1 MVEAGHIVDDG
12 ASRLQQRPGYC
23 RARAFAQAH
32 AKVKQRL
39 GVAQGLQ
46 HQRVAAFARFVGKN
60 AALQHQRV
68 DACSHQQCRA
78 NDKAIDQNH
87 AVFGG
92 SLQECAC
99 HGGNLEAAQ
108 GSQHIQRLGGFGVC
122 GQCFG
127 EHLLFVLNTCCAHA
141 RACARALGN
150 VVPCQPRQYE
160 RGGRGIAYAHFAKH
174 DGVAWQRLHQFAP
187 VLQRLLALRG
197 SHGGLL
203 GAVGRAVG
211 YFAQAQFGV
220 GLEVVHY
227 AAIGHGHVDVVL
239 AGKYAYGSAASQKV
253 FNHLPG
259 YVLRHA
265 SYAVAHQPVVARADQ
280 YLRLLQHGA
289 GALQN
294 HADLHRQ
301 RFKPR
306 QRALRLGFVVD
317 DGLQLGL
324 QCGVLKVGDGGEVHG
339 FFGGWW
345 GGEGNTG
352 AERKRRQSYA
362 KGAKKFKKMG
372 FVVGLVIATRLA
384 GCLDRGLF
392 KSDNALIYFSGKTKL

>member
-1 MVEAGHIVDDG
+1 MFVKVTASGPRRYVQLVESYRDDAGRVKKRTVATLGRLDQLTGELDSVIDG
-12 ASRLQQRPGYC
+12 LL
-23 RARAFAQAH
+23 
-32 AKVKQRL
+32 KVAGREPV
-39 GVAQGLQ
+39 VAQS
-46 HQRVAAFARFVGKN
+46 AATPGGVG
-60 AALQHQRV
+60 AAV
-68 DACSHQQCRA
+68 
-78 NDKAIDQNH
+78 
-87 AVFGG
+87 
-92 SLQECAC
+92 
-99 HGGNLEAAQ
+99 
-108 GSQHIQRLGGFGVC
+108 
-122 GQCFG
+122 
-127 EHLLFVLNTCCAHA
+127 LFES
-141 RACARALGN
+141 ARALGN

-160 RGGRGIAYAHFAKH
+160 RGGRGVAYAHFAKH
-174 DGVAWQRLHQFAP
+174 DGVAWQRLHQFLP

-220 GLEVVHY
+220 GLEVVRY

-239 AGKYAYGSAASQKV
+239 AGKYAYSGAARQKV

-265 SYAVAHQPVVARADQ
+265 GYAVAHQPVVARADE
-280 YLRLLQHGA
+280 YLRLLQHGV

-324 QCGVLKVGDGGEVHG
+324 QCGVLKVGNGGEVHG
-339 FFGGWW
+339 FLGGWW
-345 GGEGNTG
+345 REYGGRTQR
-352 AERKRRQSYA
+352 AQRLRKRC
-362 KGAKKFKKMG
+362 KKIQKRWFFWLG
-372 FVVGLVIATRLA
+372 W
-384 GCLDRGLF
+384 
-392 KSDNALIYFSGKTKL
+392 